1 MPTDNK
7 VDDEEEE
14 VEEDGGSDDDSDDE
28 IEYVTHVETS
38 DAWTTFRSSLAQTL
52 FNNWRARSRNA

>member
-7 VDDEEEE
+7 VDDEDEEE
-14 VEEDGGSDDDSDDE
+14 EEDGGSEDGSDDE

-38 DAWTTFRSSLAQTL
+38 DVWTSF
-52 FNNWRARSRNA
+52 